1 MTPGCITQRLQM
13 GTKTYLSPLL
23 YWRGGSEG
31 STGAPANETTSRF
44 TKKRLW
50 LTHELLSE
58 VIRRGR
64 WKRLLTANMVGF
76 TTAIVHVT
84 VEEEVVLLYALYACG
99 RKPSK
104 ARATHFIMSNHLM
117 KEREGDSDVVSTGE
131 SKVENRI
138 AWTRENL
145 KRNGG
150 LSMPAHG
157 TWAITQKGVERIEK
171 IALGSLTWEER
182 LNEVRSEERRVGK

>member
-1 MTPGCITQRLQM
+1 MHI
-13 GTKTYLSPLL
+13 
-23 YWRGGSEG
+23 
-31 STGAPANETTSRF
+31 
-44 TKKRLW
+44 
-50 LTHELLSE
+50 
-58 VIRRGR
+58 
-64 WKRLLTANMVGF
+64 
-76 TTAIVHVT
+76 T

-117 KEREGDSDVVSTGE
+117 KEREADSDVVSTGE

-157 TWAITQKGVERIEK
+157 IWAITQKGVERIEK
-171 IALGSLTWEER
+171 IALASLTWEER
-182 LNEVRSEERRVGK
+182 LKEVNAMLHGIQWDRFSDEFLKRLKALGAELKQRQEKKGEQSAPPNAGSAGDPPASVR

>member
-1 MTPGCITQRLQM
+1 MGWKGSEGRRQSKSRREAAAPGRLVRIALRLRLKSRMTPGCITQRLQM

-76 TTAIVHVT
+76 TTAIVHIT

-104 ARATHFIMSNHLM
+104 ARATGFIMSNRLL
-117 KEREGDSDVVSTGE
+117 KEREGDLDVVSTGE
-131 SKVENRI
+131 TRVENRI
-138 AWTRENL
+138 QVAFPL
-145 KRNGG
+145 F
-150 LSMPAHG
+150 
-157 TWAITQKGVERIEK
+157 QK
-171 IALGSLTWEER
+171 A
-182 LNEVRSEERRVGK
+182 VRHY